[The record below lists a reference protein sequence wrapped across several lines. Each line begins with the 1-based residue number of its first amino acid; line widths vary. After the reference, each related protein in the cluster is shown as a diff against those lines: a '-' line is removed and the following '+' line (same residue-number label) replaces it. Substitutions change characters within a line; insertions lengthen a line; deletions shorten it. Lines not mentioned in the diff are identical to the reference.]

1 MTSEEKGPVWFEH
14 IIPSSLHW
22 IPHVHSWINCIS
34 VSELF
39 YTHCKIS
46 LEGWT
51 ILYNN
56 ILFQIF
62 FFPRNMYNQ
71 ENIMATK
78 DISLLTRSTYHT
90 VQGDEIIW
98 DIYSL

>member
-1 MTSEEKGPVWFEH
+1 MTGEEKGPVWFEH
-14 IIPSSLHW
+14 IISSSLHW
-22 IPHVHSWINCIS
+22 IPHLHSWTNCIP

-39 YTHCKIS
+39 YMYCKIS

-62 FFPRNMYNQ
+62 FPRNMHNQ
-71 ENIMATK
+71 ESIMATK